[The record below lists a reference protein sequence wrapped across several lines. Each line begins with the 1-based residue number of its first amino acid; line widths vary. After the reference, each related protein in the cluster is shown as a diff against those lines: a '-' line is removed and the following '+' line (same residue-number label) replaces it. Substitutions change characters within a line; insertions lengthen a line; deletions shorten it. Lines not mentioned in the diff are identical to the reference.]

1 MKNSIPSSRSLSMQW
16 KLVSKALLAL
26 TIIFSTIAW
35 SQFQH
40 LKQQQ
45 RVQLQTQQDHAQHL
59 IQGLAQAHY
68 HNTLKLSQALAHMV
82 SQDLTYGRIQ
92 EAEGRLAHYWR
103 DQRNKALH
111 SDSLSSLSLIS
122 PKLSAPLHFGEERVS
137 QTLLDSLDGAHGH
150 SKISCASG
158 RCHQWLAIPI
168 DEIPALHGITAI
180 ERPRPTG
187 DLPQAAESSA
197 DTASNSL
204 GTIIISR
211 DLEPLRQQLQDSG
224 LVSHLAYRNTQAKP
238 DSAAADIPAW
248 QLYFPS
254 PPEAAL
260 LTPLKDM
267 AQHQDYRELVT
278 QPSVNTADPAR
289 AWGLLPYPGKAA
301 NSLMLLLEYP
311 VDELALTTA
320 MKHILKIYAL
330 AICVLA
336 LLLSIALRGP
346 IRRLQQQTH
355 LMPLLGQKQF
365 QKIRDDIFENQRAWP
380 DELDLL
386 DQAMCTLTYQLE
398 SLEQAVDVRTQE
410 MERLSL
416 FDTLTGLANRHLF
429 QYELQ
434 NELQEY
440 KTKQGDQLTAVVL
453 LDLDKF
459 KRINDSLGHQQG
471 DLLLERMGKRL
482 KQTIRS
488 MGLVARLGGD
498 EFALLLRNIKH
509 PQQLDIIGEKIQA
522 LVSKPIELHDSSV
535 VVHCS
540 IGISLANLNDSA
552 NDLIKHAE
560 IAMYRAKNNGGNSYQ
575 RFNPNMATEA
585 NEALSLERDIRR
597 GLDEKEFTLFLQPKV
612 NMDGHIQSFEALVR
626 WDHEERG
633 LLPPGEF
640 IPAMESMGF
649 ISELD
654 NWMLEITCRQLKVL
668 EGLYPDLS
676 ISVNISS
683 THFTEH
689 SFLTFLQQCLDKY
702 PINPSRLE
710 LEITETLLME
720 NMSAGLEVIDKIKEL
735 GVRIALD
742 DFGTGYSSLSYLKT
756 LPIDTVKIDREFIKD
771 IPDSESDMQISSVI
785 IFLAK
790 QLHFEV
796 VAEGVETA
804 EQLAFLKA
812 SHCDLAQGF
821 YFSKPVA
828 AHKALLMLESERLN
842 QLSGRD
848 AATRKS
854 S

>member
-1 MKNSIPSSRSLSMQW
+1 MTNSIPSSRSLSLQW
-16 KLVSKALLAL
+16 KLVSKALIAL
-26 TIIFSTIAW
+26 ILIFGTIAW
-35 SQFQH
+35 FQ
-40 LKQQQ
+40 LKQLQQQQ
-45 RVQLQTQQDHAQHL
+45 RAQLQQQHNHAQQL
-59 IQGLAQAHY
+59 LQGLAQAHTK
-68 HNTLKLSQALAHMV
+68 NTLQLAQTLAHGI
-82 SQDLTYGRIQ
+82 SERLQEGDLSAQ
-92 EAEGRLAHYWR
+92 HHLAQFWLH
-103 DQRNKALH
+103 QRNSPLH
-111 SDSLSSLSLIS
+111 STGLSSLTLIS
-122 PKLSAPLHFGEERVS
+122 ESLPTRLHFGKEQPS
-137 QTLLDSLDGAHGH
+137 QTFLDSLTPLVNYTNV
-150 SKISCASG
+150 SCRAEH
-158 RCHQWLAIPI
+158 CNQWVAIPV
-168 DEIPALHGITAI
+168 EALTTA
-180 ERPRPTG
+180 T
-187 DLPQAAESSA
+187 
-197 DTASNSL
+197 TASEEPTKTAEPQPL
-204 GTIIISR
+204 GTLIISSS
-211 DLEPLRQQLQDSG
+211 LEPLRQQIQESG
-224 LVSHLAYRNTQAKP
+224 FITQFTYRSPKVEGKVTPAT
-238 DSAAADIPAW
+238 ADIPAW
-248 QLYFPS
+248 QLSFS
-254 PPEAAL
+254 TPPKTSVQASLNEIAN
-260 LTPLKDM
+260 
-267 AQHQDYRELVT
+267 HQDYRQLVT
-278 QPSVNTADPAR
+278 KPAR
-289 AWGLLPYPGKAA
+289 DTTTSEQAWGLLPYPGKTA
-301 NSLMLLLEYP
+301 NAIMLLVGHSVDTASLPKTMKRLLE
-311 VDELALTTA
+311 V
-320 MKHILKIYAL
+320 YAL
-330 AICVLA
+330 AGCVLA
-336 LLLSIALRGP
+336 LLLAIALRGP
-346 IRRLQQQTH
+346 IRRLQQQTQ

-365 QKIRDDIFENQRAWP
+365 QKIREDIFENQRSWP

-410 MERLSL
+410 MERLAL

-434 NELQEY
+434 NELQAY
-440 KTKQGDQLTAVVL
+440 KNQKGDLLTAVVL

-522 LVSKPIELHDSSV
+522 LVSKPIELNDSSV
-535 VVHCS
+535 VIHCS
-540 IGISLANLNDSA
+540 VGISLANLNDSA

-560 IAMYRAKNNGGNSYQ
+560 IAMYRAKNSGGNCFQ

-585 NEALSLERDIRR
+585 QDALSLERDIRR
-597 GLDEKEFTLFLQPKV
+597 GLDEKEFILFLQPKV
-612 NMDGHIQSFEALVR
+612 DMDGHIQSFEALVR
-626 WDHEERG
+626 WDHEDRG
-633 LLPPGEF
+633 MLPPGEF
-640 IPAMESMGF
+640 IPAMENMGF

-668 EGLYPDLS
+668 EELYPDLS

-683 THFTEH
+683 THFTDH
-689 SFLTFLQQCLDKY
+689 NFLAFLQACLKKY
-702 PINPSRLE
+702 PINPNRLE

-720 NMSAGLEVIDKIKEL
+720 NMSAGLEVINKIKQL

-796 VAEGVETA
+796 VAEGVETE

-842 QLSGRD
+842 LLSGRKD
-848 AATRKS
+848 AALKTS
-854 S
+854 

>member
-1 MKNSIPSSRSLSMQW
+1 MTNSMPSSRSLSIQW

-26 TIIFSTIAW
+26 AVIFSSIAW
-35 SQFQH
+35 FQFQQ
-40 LKQQQ
+40 LQQQ
-45 RVQLQTQQDHAQHL
+45 QLSQLQQQHLHAQQL
-59 IQGLAQAHY
+59 LQGFSQAHHHNALQLAQ
-68 HNTLKLSQALAHMV
+68 TLALLV
-82 SQDLTYGRIQ
+82 SKDLQSGRIQ
-92 EAEGRLAHYWR
+92 SVQQRLTHHWKYLR
-103 DQRNKALH
+103 SKALH
-111 SDSLSSLSLIS
+111 SDDLSSLTLIS
-122 PKLSAPLHFGEERVS
+122 EKLPSALRFGQAQPTQS
-137 QTLLDSLDGAHGH
+137 LLDN
-150 SKISCASG
+150 ISDTNSYSNVSCLAG
-158 RCHQWLAIPI
+158 RCNQWIAIPI
-168 DEIPALHGITAI
+168 E
-180 ERPRPTG
+180 
-187 DLPQAAESSA
+187 
-197 DTASNSL
+197 TASGPTTTIEAAAPEDSGVTEATESRTL
-204 GTIIISR
+204 GTLIISR
-211 DLEPLRQQLQDSG
+211 SLEPLRQQLQTSG
-224 LVSHLAYRNTQAKP
+224 IISQFTIRTPKVEPGMPAT
-238 DSAAADIPAW
+238 ADIPAW
-248 QLYFPS
+248 QLHFQT
-254 PPEAAL
+254 PPKADL
-260 LTPLKDM
+260 LASLKVI
-267 AQHQDYRELVT
+267 ARQHDYRQLVT
-278 QPSVNTADPAR
+278 QPILNSVTPTQAL
-289 AWGLLPYPGKAA
+289 GLLPYPGKTA
-301 NSLMLLLEYP
+301 NSLMLLVSHS
-311 VDELALTTA
+311 VDTHSLPAA
-320 MKHILKIYAL
+320 MQRMLKVYAL
-330 AICVLA
+330 AGCVLG
-336 LLLSIALRGP
+336 LLLAIALRGP

-355 LMPLLGQKQF
+355 LIPLLGQKQF
-365 QKIRDDIFENQRAWP
+365 QKIREGIFENQRSWP

-398 SLEQAVDVRTQE
+398 SLEQAVDLRTQE

-440 KTKQGDQLTAVVL
+440 KMQKGDLLTAVVL

-482 KQTIRS
+482 KHTIRS

-509 PQQLDIIGEKIQA
+509 PQQLDIIGEKILA
-522 LVSKPIELHDSSV
+522 LVSRPIELNDSSV

-540 IGISLANLNDSA
+540 VGISLANLNDSA

-560 IAMYRAKNNGGNSYQ
+560 IAMYRAKNNGGNRYQ

-585 NEALSLERDIRR
+585 QDALSLERDIRR

-612 NMDGHIQSFEALVR
+612 DMDGHIQSFEALVR

-668 EGLYPDLS
+668 ESLYPDLS

-683 THFTEH
+683 THFTDH
-689 SFLTFLQQCLDKY
+689 DFLTFLQQCLEKY

-720 NMSAGLEVIDKIKEL
+720 NMSAGLEVINKIKLL

-812 SHCDLAQGF
+812 SHCDFAQGF
-821 YFSKPVA
+821 YFSKPIV
-828 AHKALLMLESERLN
+828 AHKALLMLESERLDL
-842 QLSGRD
+842 LSGRD
-848 AATRKS
+848 AASLKNS
-854 S
+854 

>member
-1 MKNSIPSSRSLSMQW
+1 MTHSTPPSRSLSIQW

-26 TIIFSTIAW
+26 ILIFGTIAW
-35 SQFQH
+35 FQ
-40 LKQQQ
+40 LQQLQQQQ
-45 RVQLQTQQDHAQHL
+45 RTQLQQQHHHAQQLLQVLAQTHTQKTLQLAQTLAHTISKDLHSEKTSSTQQYLTQFWQH
-59 IQGLAQAHY
+59 
-68 HNTLKLSQALAHMV
+68 
-82 SQDLTYGRIQ
+82 
-92 EAEGRLAHYWR
+92 
-103 DQRNKALH
+103 QRTKALH
-111 SDSLSSLSLIS
+111 SEGLASLTLIS
-122 PKLSAPLHFGEERVS
+122 ATLPARIHFGEEQPS
-137 QTLLDSLDGAHGH
+137 QSLLDNLNPLDNYSHV
-150 SKISCASG
+150 SCVAEK
-158 RCHQWLAIPI
+158 CYQWVAIPV
-168 DEIPALHGITAI
+168 EAPSTI
-180 ERPRPTG
+180 ELT
-187 DLPQAAESSA
+187 AESPTPTTEA
-197 DTASNSL
+197 LPL
-204 GTIIISR
+204 GTLIISSS
-211 DLEPLRQQLQDSG
+211 LEPLRQKIQESG
-224 LVSHLAYRNTQAKP
+224 FSSQFTYRTLGEE
-238 DSAAADIPAW
+238 ADTATTSTAFIPAW
-248 QLYFPS
+248 QLHLSTPS
-254 PPEAAL
+254 QTGAL
-260 LTPLKDM
+260 ESLK
-267 AQHQDYRELVT
+267 AIAKHQGYRQLVT
-278 QPSVNTADPAR
+278 QPAHNTTAPEQ
-289 AWGLLPYPGKAA
+289 AWGLLPYPGKTA
-301 NSLMLLLEYP
+301 NSVMLL
-311 VDELALTTA
+311 VDYSVDSPPLPKT
-320 MKHILKIYAL
+320 MKRLFQVYAL
-330 AICVLA
+330 AGCVLA
-336 LLLSIALRGP
+336 LLLAIALRGP
-346 IRRLQQQTH
+346 IRRLQQQTQ
-355 LMPLLGQKQF
+355 LMPLLGQNQF
-365 QKIRDDIFENQRAWP
+365 QKIREDIFENQRNWP

-440 KTKQGDQLTAVVL
+440 KNKKGDQLTAVVL

-482 KQTIRS
+482 KHTIRS

-509 PQQLDIIGEKIQA
+509 PQQLNIIGEKIQA
-522 LVSKPIELHDSSV
+522 LVSKPIELSDSSV

-540 IGISLANLNDSA
+540 VGISLANLNDSA

-560 IAMYRAKNNGGNSYQ
+560 IAMYRAKNSGGNCFQ

-585 NEALSLERDIRR
+585 QDELSLERDIRR

-612 NMDGHIQSFEALVR
+612 DMDGHIQSFEALVR

-633 LLPPGEF
+633 MLPPGEF
-640 IPAMESMGF
+640 IPAMENMGF

-668 EGLYPDLS
+668 ESLYPDLA

-683 THFTEH
+683 THFTDH
-689 SFLTFLQQCLDKY
+689 DFLAFLQKCLKKY

-720 NMSAGLEVIDKIKEL
+720 NMSAGLEVINKIKQL

-842 QLSGRD
+842 LLSGRED
-848 AATRKS
+848 AALKNS
-854 S
+854 

>member
-1 MKNSIPSSRSLSMQW
+1 MTHSIPSSRSLSLQW

-26 TIIFSTIAW
+26 TVIFSSIAW
-35 SQFQH
+35 FQFQQ
-40 LKQQQ
+40 LQQQQ
-45 RVQLQTQQDHAQHL
+45 RVQLQQQHSHAQQL
-59 IQGLAQAHY
+59 LQGLAQAHSL
-68 HNTLKLSQALAHMV
+68 NSLKLGQTLAQMV
-82 SQDLTYGRIQ
+82 SEDLKYGRIQ
-92 EAEGRLAHYWR
+92 PAQQRLTQYWQN
-103 DQRNKALH
+103 QRSKALLTGG
-111 SDSLSSLSLIS
+111 LSSLTLIDETLAS
-122 PKLSAPLHFGEERVS
+122 TLHFGNEQPSQSLLSSLTPTNEYTHVS
-137 QTLLDSLDGAHGH
+137 CFAGH
-150 SKISCASG
+150 CS
-158 RCHQWLAIPI
+158 QWIAIPI
-168 DEIPALHGITAI
+168 EAVNNTGSAAPEDLHA
-180 ERPRPTG
+180 
-187 DLPQAAESSA
+187 DDSA
-197 DTASNSL
+197 TKISTPHSL
-204 GTIIISR
+204 GTLIISSS
-211 DLEPLRQQLQDSG
+211 LEPLRQQIQESG
-224 LVSHLAYRNTQAKP
+224 FSNQFTYRTPKTEP
-238 DSAAADIPAW
+238 ISATAPTADIPAW
-248 QLYFPS
+248 QLYFPTA
-254 PPEAAL
+254 PKTDV
-260 LTPLKDM
+260 LTSLNDIAK
-267 AQHQDYRELVT
+267 QQDYRQLVT
-278 QPSVNTADPAR
+278 QPVLSANT
-289 AWGLLPYPGKAA
+289 AWGLLPYPGKTA
-301 NSLMLLLEYP
+301 NSLMLLINHP
-311 VDELALTTA
+311 VDSHLLPATMSRTLQV
-320 MKHILKIYAL
+320 YAL
-330 AICVLA
+330 AGCVLA
-336 LLLSIALRGP
+336 LLLAIALRGP
-346 IRRLQQQTH
+346 LHRLQQQTH

-365 QKIRDDIFENQRAWP
+365 QQIREDIFKNQRSWP

-434 NELQEY
+434 NQLQEY
-440 KTKQGDQLTAVVL
+440 KAQKSDQLTAVVL

-471 DLLLERMGKRL
+471 DLLLEKMGKRL

-522 LVSKPIELHDSSV
+522 LVSKPIELNDSSV

-540 IGISLANLNDSA
+540 VGISLASLNDSA

-560 IAMYRAKNNGGNSYQ
+560 IAMYRAKSNGGNSFQ

-585 NEALSLERDIRR
+585 QDALSLERDIRR

-612 NMDGHIQSFEALVR
+612 DMEGHIKSFEALVR

-668 EGLYPDLS
+668 ESLYPDLS

-683 THFTEH
+683 THFTDH
-689 SFLTFLQQCLDKY
+689 GFLTFLQQCLKKY
-702 PINPSRLE
+702 PIDPSRLE

-720 NMSAGLEVIDKIKEL
+720 NMSTGLEVIDKIKLL

-821 YFSKPVA
+821 FFSKPIA
-828 AHKALLMLESERLN
+828 AHKALLMLENERLN
-842 QLSGRD
+842 LLSGHD
-848 AATRKS
+848 AASQKIS
-854 S
+854 